1 MPASNMLKLYYFTQ
15 APEELL
21 ARTSLHRKD
30 TDDDDQHGNGS
41 GTAEIAAAA
50 ATTHDPPHNLHNNS
64 RRHKHNQK
72 TVLPTMSFRLLIY
85 GARALTCTHWIG

>member
-50 ATTHDPPHNLHNNS
+50 TTRD
-64 RRHKHNQK
+64 R
-72 TVLPTMSFRLLIY
+72 PTIFTTTAAGTMAERSL
-85 GARALTCTHWIG
+85 